1 MTPRSRV
8 LLAIAAAV
16 LLFARV
22 LPLWRIQLVA
32 PQYPEGLGMEIYA
45 STVRGAKEHD
55 LENINKLN
63 HYIGMR
69 RIEPE
74 AIADLRVIPWFIMGL
89 AGAGV
94 VAALVG
100 RRRVAIAWLAAFA
113 VVGAVGFWDF
123 WRWQHDYGTNL
134 DAEHAI
140 IKVPGMTYEPPLIG
154 TKQLL
159 NFTATSW
166 PAAGSLVLGAG
177 FALGVLAVMRRSGTA
192 PKFSLAFATLGS
204 PSLVQRHIDV
214 TPGPGTPIAAAV
226 ARAHAAD
233 TIVIHAGRYS
243 EPLIVVDKPLVIVGD
258 RDPVLDGGGRHG
270 LLTIKADD
278 VTVRGLV
285 LANVGTSFV
294 NDRAAIRVDSAHAC
308 TIADNRIDNAF
319 FAIYLANTTGC
330 VIRGNT
336 IRGRASR
343 ETEAGNG
350 IHLWTS
356 RRVAIAGNR
365 ISGHRDGI
373 YFEFVHDG
381 EVRDNMSADNL
392 RYGLHFMYSD
402 DCQYSANVFERN
414 GSGVAVMYSKRV
426 AMTGN
431 RFENNRG
438 AAAYGLLLKEITDAR
453 LKRNV
458 FSRNTTALVADGANR
473 LVAEENEFTANG
485 WAVKLDA
492 NTEGGRF
499 ARNEFVGNSF
509 DVTTNSRSPSTVFVG
524 NHWDAYRGYDLN
536 RDGIGDVPHRPVRLF
551 SLIVEHHPPALILM
565 RGAFV
570 ELLDAAERV
579 LPTLT
584 PETVVDASPAM
595 RRLR

>member
-1 MTPRSRV
+1 V
-8 LLAIAAAV
+8 LLAIASV
-16 LLFARV
+16 LLLFARV
-22 LPLWRIQLVA
+22 LPLWRIQLLA
-32 PQYPEGLGMEIYA
+32 PQYPEGLGMVIYA
-45 STVRGAKEHD
+45 NSVRGVKEND
-55 LENINKLN
+55 LENINNLN

-74 AIADLRVIPWFIMGL
+74 AIADLRIIPWFITGL
-89 AGAGV
+89 AAAGLLS
-94 VAALVG
+94 AAVG
-100 RRRVAIAWLAAFA
+100 RRRVAIAWLGAFA
-113 VVGAVGFWDF
+113 VVGAIGLWDF
-123 WRWQHDYGTNL
+123 RRWQHDYGTNL

-166 PAAGSLVLGAG
+166 PAVGSLVLAIG
-177 FALGVLAVMRRSGTA
+177 FGLGVIAVMRRARNA
-192 PKFSLAFATLGS
+192 PQFSLAFAMLAS
-204 PSLVQRHIDV
+204 PSFVQQHIDV

-226 ARAHAAD
+226 ASARPMD
-233 TIVIHAGRYS
+233 TVVIHAGHYA
-243 EPLIVVDKPLVIVGD
+243 EPLIVVDKPLVLVGNGN
-258 RDPVLDGGGRHG
+258 PVLDGGGRHG
-270 LLTIKADD
+270 LLLVKTDD

-294 NDRAAIRVDSAHAC
+294 EDRAAIKVDGGRDC

-319 FAIYLANTTGC
+319 FGIYLANTTGC
-330 VIRGNT
+330 VVSRNE
-336 IRGRASR
+336 IRGRAER

-356 RRVAIAGNR
+356 RGVTIAGNR

-381 EVRDNMSADNL
+381 DVRDNVSVGNL

-402 DCQYSANVFERN
+402 DCAYTSNVFRRN
-414 GSGVAVMYSKRV
+414 GSGVAVMYTKRV
-426 AMTGN
+426 QMTDN

-438 AAAYGLLLKEITDAR
+438 AAAYGLLLKEIDDAR
-453 LKRNV
+453 LEGNT
-458 FSRNTTALVADGANR
+458 FAGNTTGLVADGANR
-473 LVAEENEFTANG
+473 LVAERNAFTSNGVAVRLDASTDGGRFTRNEFT
-485 WAVKLDA
+485 
-492 NTEGGRF
+492 
-499 ARNEFVGNSF
+499 GNSF
-509 DVTTNSRSPSTVFVG
+509 DVTTNSRSPSTVFAG

-536 RDGIGDVPHRPVRLF
+536 RDGVGDVPHRPVRLF

-570 ELLDAAERV
+570 ELLDVVERV

-584 PETVVDASPAM
+584 PETVVDASPVM
-595 RRLR
+595 RRVR

>member
-1 MTPRSRV
+1 MSPRSRV
-8 LLAIAAAV
+8 LLAIASAL
-16 LLFARV
+16 LLFARA

-63 HYIGMR
+63 HYIGMK

-74 AIADLRVIPWFIMGL
+74 AISDLRVIPWFITGL
-89 AGAGV
+89 AVAGLV
-94 VAALVG
+94 SAAVG
-100 RRRVAIAWLAAFA
+100 RRRMAIAWLGAFV
-113 VVGAVGFWDF
+113 VVGAAGLWDF
-123 WRWQHDYGTNL
+123 RRWQHDYGTNL
-134 DAEHAI
+134 DAKHAI

-154 TKQLL
+154 RKQLL

-166 PAAGSLVLGAG
+166 PAVGSLVLAIG
-177 FALGVLAVMRRSGTA
+177 FGLGVIAVMRRSRNA
-192 PKFSLAFATLGS
+192 PQFSLAFATLAS

-214 TPGPGTPIAAAV
+214 APGPGTPIATAV
-226 ARAHAAD
+226 ASARAMD
-233 TIVIHAGRYS
+233 TIVIHTGRYA
-243 EPLIVVDKPLVIVGD
+243 EPLVVVEKPLVLVGNG
-258 RDPVLDGGGRHG
+258 DPVLDGGGRHG
-270 LLTIKADD
+270 LLLIKGDD

-294 NDRAAIRVDSAHAC
+294 EDRAAIKVDGARDC

-319 FAIYLANTTGC
+319 FGIYLANTTGC
-330 VIRGNT
+330 VVSRNV
-336 IRGRASR
+336 IRGRAER

-356 RRVAIAGNR
+356 RQVTIVGNR

-373 YFEFVHDG
+373 YFEFVHGGD
-381 EVRDNMSADNL
+381 VRNNVSVGNL

-402 DCQYSANVFERN
+402 DCAYRSNVFQQN
-414 GSGVAVMYSKRV
+414 GSGVAVMYTKRV
-426 AMTGN
+426 QMTEN

-438 AAAYGLLLKEITDAR
+438 AAAYGLLLKEISDAR
-453 LKRNV
+453 LE
-458 FSRNTTALVADGANR
+458 RNTFAHNTTGLVADGANR
-473 LVAEENEFTANG
+473 LVAEHNEFTGNG
-485 WAVKLDA
+485 VAVRLDA
-492 NTEGGRF
+492 STDGGRF
-499 ARNEFVGNSF
+499 MRNEFTGNSF
-509 DVTTNSRSPSTVFVG
+509 DVTTNSRSPSTVFAG

-536 RDGIGDVPHRPVRLF
+536 RDGVGDVPHRPVRLF

-570 ELLDAAERV
+570 ELLDVVERV
-579 LPTLT
+579 WPTLT
-584 PETVVDASPAM
+584 PETVVDASPVM
-595 RRLR
+595 RRVR